1 MSTLRPLITV
11 SATLALLGCASAPH
25 RVAQESVSPEFAG
38 ETYGDL
44 LVIGAYEDRA
54 FRAGSETAFVEE
66 LRSRGIRASPSYAL
80 IPDLASLDDEA
91 TMQELLA
98 REGHD
103 AVLSVATIDAGYDY
117 DYEDYLETRGLV
129 YLLGGRPGAFT
140 DTGAFL
146 SWAGSG
152 SYRLDL
158 GLWDA
163 ASLQP
168 VWLITT
174 DSQTTGSETG
184 DTRALTDFVVETL
197 RSRGLLE
204 PPSP

>member
-1 MSTLRPLITV
+1 MKELRLLVTAS
-11 SATLALLGCASAPH
+11 SALALLGCASAPH
-25 RVAQESVSPEFAG
+25 RVAEEHVSPDFAG
-38 ETYGDL
+38 RAYGNL
-44 LVIGAYEDRA
+44 LVMGAYEDRA

-66 LRSRGIRASPSYAL
+66 LRSRGIEASPSYAS
-80 IPDLASLDDEA
+80 ISDLASLEDEA
-91 TMQELLA
+91 AIQQLLA

-140 DTGAFL
+140 DAGSFL

-168 VWLITT
+168 VWQVTT
-174 DSQTTGSETG
+174 DSQTTGSESG
-184 DTRALTDFVVETL
+184 DTQALADFVVETL
-197 RSRGLLE
+197 RSKGLLE
-204 PPSP
+204 SSSP